1 MADKQKNTGMA
12 RKSSKI
18 FVLGF
23 LGFVALIYI
32 GGYFY
37 DKSKNEVKVHYP
49 RLVMVVQE
57 IRDARDYKT
66 ADELLATPDLIA
78 EAFEKGMIEIITH
91 EEYASGIT
99 DINNKHF
106 MKHRFEKPHSG
117 SVLSKKTAD
126 CIKLGERINAAKAP
140 SQKKMIKNSWAHK
153 LCRMPFEIYEK

>member
-1 MADKQKNTGMA
+1 MPDKQRITNVPKKT
-12 RKSSKI
+12 SKI

-49 RLVMVVQE
+49 RLVMIVQE
-57 IRDARDYKT
+57 IKDVGDYKT
-66 ADELLATPDLIA
+66 PDELLATPELIA

-117 SVLSKKTAD
+117 TVLSKKTAD

-140 SQKKMIKNSWAHK
+140 SQKKIIKKTWAHK
-153 LCRMPFEIYEK
+153 LCRMPFEVYEK